1 MTSSTKTA
9 GVNSSEFVQIL
20 IEKNCPQFLR
30 GSCLELASLLEG
42 LYQAEALPRRL
53 DSFVALTHW
62 LRAEDRRAAI
72 QNSNSEITGGPF
84 PPEWQRLALLI
95 VLLER
100 IPELRRSFNL
110 TLSSIIAETRGVS
123 LFAELGI
130 PEEHRLMAEVSSRL
144 LKRVLPTPR
153 DDQDLSKL
161 VLRLFPAE
169 QEIHRFVQM
178 PPELFERM
186 VQVITPGA
194 LPEEWRPLVREILDA
209 FALLG
214 ARIQSIGLSPKL
226 RARGQSVAVR
236 ESPYFRLTRVGDQL
250 LQSLEETAEKAKEWE
265 EQWHAVVAQ
274 CREEADEIE
283 RHLEETGVDL
293 AVVFGLNV
301 IHTSLS
307 RMELIVET
315 LIKPPGA
322 ERIAA
327 IKGLLDSVVVGR
339 QAHRSLVHLAHDNL
353 QLLARK
359 IVERA
364 GKTGEHY
371 IARNRAEYWQMW
383 LAAAGGGL
391 LTVGTAAIKMEVTHL
406 GLAAFPE
413 GFLAGLNYAVSF
425 VLLQILGL
433 VLATKQPSMTAAK
446 LASIV
451 RDNRGDSRIEEIVAY
466 FARIFRSQLAAAL
479 GNVIVVSL
487 GAVVFDQLWRLG
499 TGKPYLSEELAIYAL
514 VSLSPVS
521 TGTVIYAALTGVI
534 LWLASLLGGWIENWY
549 VYNRLPEGL
558 KELPIGK
565 RVGENRLQMW
575 VDGLSRNVSGWGV
588 SISLGFMLGMTPELG
603 RILGIPLDVRHVTLN
618 TGIMSLGAA
627 ALGRDWLRQ
636 GWFLFACAGIAVT
649 FVLNLT
655 VSFLLALRLALQAFD
670 VPRGEQRQLLKA
682 LVRSFFQKPRRFLFP
697 PRE

>member
-1 MTSSTKTA
+1 MPQLPSVKA
-9 GVNSSEFVQIL
+9 L
-20 IEKNCPQFLR
+20 IEKNCPQFLSDS
-30 GSCLELASLLEG
+30 GLELASHLEAFH
-42 LYQAEALPRRL
+42 QAEILRRRL
-53 DSFVALTHW
+53 DSFVALTQW
-62 LRAEDRRAAI
+62 LRAEDRSAAT
-72 QNSNSEITGGPF
+72 QNSDSEITGGAL
-84 PPEWQRLALLI
+84 PPEWQRLDMLI

-100 IPELRRSFNL
+100 IPELRHRSNVA
-110 TLSSIIAETRGVS
+110 LSSIIAETRS
-123 LFAELGI
+123 SALFAELGV
-130 PEEHRLMAEVSSRL
+130 PEEHRLMAEALSRL
-144 LKRVLPTPR
+144 LKRVLPSPR
-153 DDQDLSKL
+153 DDQDLSTL
-161 VLRLFPAE
+161 VLKLFPSE
-169 QEIHRFVQM
+169 EEIHRFVQM
-178 PPELFERM
+178 PSELFERM
-186 VQVITPGA
+186 VQIITPKEM
-194 LPEEWRPLVREILDA
+194 PEEWAPLVRETLDA

-226 RARGQSVAVR
+226 RVRGRPVAVR
-236 ESPYFRLTRVGDQL
+236 ESPYFRLTRIGDQL
-250 LQSLEETAEKAKEWE
+250 LQSLEQTAEKAKEWE
-265 EQWHAVVAQ
+265 QRWHEVVAQ
-274 CREEADEIE
+274 CHEEADEIE

-307 RMELIVET
+307 RMELIVDALMRPSGRERT
-315 LIKPPGA
+315 TSIKN
-322 ERIAA
+322 
-327 IKGLLDSVVVGR
+327 LLDSVALSW
-339 QAHRSLVHLAHDNL
+339 QAHRSFLHLAHDNL

-371 IARNRAEYWQMW
+371 VARNRAEYWQMW

-446 LASIV
+446 LASLV
-451 RDNRGDSRIEEIVAY
+451 RDNQGDSRIEEIVAY
-466 FARIFRSQLAAAL
+466 SARIFRSQLAAAL
-479 GNVIVVSL
+479 GNVIVVFL

-521 TGTVIYAALTGVI
+521 TGTAVYAAVTGVI
-534 LWLASLLGGWIENWY
+534 LWLSSLLGGWIENWY
-549 VYNRLPEGL
+549 VYNRLPQAL

-565 RVGENRLQMW
+565 RLGENRIERW
-575 VDGLSRNVSGWGV
+575 VNGLSRNVSGWGV

-603 RILGIPLDVRHVTLN
+603 RILGLPLDVRHVTLN

-636 GWFLFACAGIAVT
+636 GWFLFACGGIAVT

-670 VPRGEQRQLLKA
+670 VPLEEQRKLLKA
-682 LVRSFFQKPRRFLFP
+682 LVRSFFQKPGRFLLP
-697 PRE
+697 PSE